1 MSLVKKKLKTKFLGS
16 HLQIGKVAAG
26 GAFLKTTDRCTAH
39 IMKAKHF
46 SHIRVISLLS
56 FLVTTYSISR
66 MRDYKKIPDTLLAE
80 RLAMFVHRFDEFPK
94 DLIVSKEV
102 CEEALQHPEVDGIEM
117 EDILSISIF
126 FWQRMSD
133 IFYINKIESKQQKVL
148 QMMKE
153 HHCLDFLWNRIVKY
167 VGGTFLHNLFIGEHE
182 KDEIRALVQ
191 CVPEALSCYN
201 VENKWNLGTYML
213 PIHSA
218 IRRSRGVCCKL
229 LPTVVNNLDAIYF
242 VPILVEE
249 GMKHDIPLIA
259 DHSDGINDEQTNWW
273 LSCKGYQ
280 DRNARGGLLSHSAY
294 TVVGDAPCSFNAL
307 QELANYDCNTEIR
320 SSTYDYILRM
330 FGSFRQ
336 MNILKKEDIVDYDL
350 VQIAVRRKTLYLA
363 TWLIDW
369 NPDALRRDMN
379 RAGGY
384 LIPLM
389 HDCAMKAYIDE
400 NILHNGERVR
410 HIYADHFAGML
421 DIAFHHFPQELG
433 LLLLQHSHTKATT
446 ISVAY
451 ESRGKEAAWKIIEG
465 ALNKVD
471 PTKLLTFDKETGM
484 FPFMFAAKGNAS
496 DLNLLYYLMRKDPV
510 VWNTNA

>member
-1 MSLVKKKLKTKFLGS
+1 
-16 HLQIGKVAAG
+16 
-26 GAFLKTTDRCTAH
+26 
-39 IMKAKHF
+39 
-46 SHIRVISLLS
+46 
-56 FLVTTYSISR
+56 
-66 MRDYKKIPDTLLAE
+66 MRDFQKIPDTLLAE

-94 DLIVSKEV
+94 DLIVSKEF
-102 CEEALQHPEVDGIEM
+102 CEEALKDPDVDGIEM

-133 IFYINKIESKQQKVL
+133 VFHVNKIESKQEEIL
-148 QMMKE
+148 QMIKE
-153 HHCLDFLWNRIVKY
+153 KSDVGYLWHTIVTY
-167 VGGTFLHNLFIGEHE
+167 VGGRFLHNLFIGEHE
-182 KDEIRALVQ
+182 EDEIRALVQ
-191 CVPEALSCYN
+191 CVPEALSCHS
-201 VENKWNLGTYML
+201 VENEWNLGTYML

-218 IRRSRGVCCKL
+218 IRRSRGVCSKL

-249 GMKHDIPLIA
+249 GMKHDVPLIA
-259 DHSDGINDEQTNWW
+259 DHSDGDNDEHTNWW
-273 LSCKGYQ
+273 LSHKGYQ

-294 TVVGDAPCSFNAL
+294 TVVGDPPSEFNAL
-307 QELANYDCNTEIR
+307 QELTNYGCNTEIR

-330 FGSFRQ
+330 FRSFRQ
-336 MNILKKEDIVDYDL
+336 MNILKREDVVDYDL

-369 NPDALRRDMN
+369 NPDALRTDMN
-379 RAGGY
+379 RSGY

-389 HDCAMKAYIDE
+389 HDCAMKAYNEEIWQ
-400 NILHNGERVR
+400 NGERVN

-451 ESRGKEAAWKIIEG
+451 ESRGKEVAWKIIEG

-484 FPFMFAAKGNAS
+484 FPFMFAANGDTS
-496 DLNLLYYLMRKDPV
+496 DLNLLYYMMRKDPV
-510 VWNTNA
+510 AWNTNV